1 MRRRRRSGGGGRRRL
16 GLALLLAAVLVAG
29 AVTGWRVFSIHDE
42 NGSRL
47 PPAEP
52 ELRRSPAVEESERQ
66 AATGAETGPPDGE
79 TGDGPLAKLAEILEP
94 EDEPPPPDPGP
105 VRAADLGA
113 GPGRDFDP
121 GLADGVSVH
130 FGSRHIQYR
139 VFGVYVLPGET
150 VPIRLEAE
158 APRDGGTLWAEGG
171 VIEDEEPGAWR
182 WRAPDEPGVYRLDVA
197 LDRAAPPIR
206 LNAFVLIPR
215 EQVGLDGKLDG
226 YRIGDYPDEPL
237 RGLAQYHPPQGF
249 IAVTPED
256 RDVLVSPHFTLG
268 QFLCKQVDGWPKF
281 VTLRE
286 PLLGKLETL
295 LAHLNRRGVRADT
308 LFVMSGFRT
317 PFYNH
322 AIGNVRYS
330 RHLWGDA
337 GDVFIDES
345 PRDGVM
351 DDINGDGRVDVA
363 DARHLA
369 GMVES
374 LARTDAWE
382 SYVGGLGIYGTT
394 STHGPFIH
402 VDTRGYR
409 ARWAG

>member
-1 MRRRRRSGGGGRRRL
+1 MRPRHRSGGGGRRRL

-29 AVTGWRVFSIHDE
+29 AVTGWRMFSIHD
-42 NGSRL
+42 GDGARL
-47 PPAEP
+47 PPPVP
-52 ELRRSPAVEESERQ
+52 ELRRSHAVEDGARQ
-66 AATGAETGPPDGE
+66 AAAGVESRPWDGE
-79 TGDGPLAKLAEILEP
+79 AGD
-94 EDEPPPPDPGP
+94 GP
-105 VRAADLGA
+105 VRAAARPDPDRGFDA
-113 GPGRDFDP
+113 GF
-121 GLADGVSVH
+121 ADGVSVH
-130 FGSRHIQYR
+130 FGSRHIPYR

-158 APRDGGTLWAEGG
+158 APRAGGVLWAEAG
-171 VIEDEEPGAWR
+171 VIEEGEPGAWR

-226 YRIGDYPDEPL
+226 YRIGAYPDEPL

-330 RHLWGDA
+330 RHQWGDA

-351 DDINGDGRVDVA
+351 DDINRDGRVDVA

-374 LARTDAWE
+374 LARSDGWE